1 MGPILAWEQNAII
14 LLLLLFQP
22 VMIRRLVPNVRRAAP
37 LLSYYFFDPA
47 RSIRKWNVISLFFS
61 FHPAA
66 SVRLS
71 DRRKQPAA
79 DVHEVRC
86 FEIIKYFSLNVQQI
100 HYQTQLLAVLSPT
113 MKSLRS
119 LGMSTFRTYI
129 PRRSNG
135 NSATSFFHQ
144 GEHTDGGGGTTEQ
157 AVMKRPSRFGQ
168 RAPRKKKGASHY
180 PTVSW

>member
-1 MGPILAWEQNAII
+1 MRVHVKMVTRPYISFGSNFSMGAKCHHSSF
-14 LLLLLFQP
+14 LLLFQP

-135 NSATSFFHQ
+135 NSATSFFHP
-144 GEHTDGGGGTTEQ
+144 GEHTDEGERRNRQ
-157 AVMKRPSRFGQ
+157 
-168 RAPRKKKGASHY
+168 
-180 PTVSW
+180 

>member
-1 MGPILAWEQNAII
+1 
-14 LLLLLFQP
+14 
-22 VMIRRLVPNVRRAAP
+22 MIRRLVPNVRRAAP

-86 FEIIKYFSLNVQQI
+86 FEKVTSSFENIKYFALNVQQI

-144 GEHTDGGGGTTEQ
+144 GEHTEEGERRNRQ
-157 AVMKRPSRFGQ
+157 
-168 RAPRKKKGASHY
+168 
-180 PTVSW
+180 